1 MFETIINSLNTSV
14 AGASTLQLNFFGGVI
29 LAVSVIGIAA
39 ILTWY
44 NNSNKEQAM
53 LPNISPDS
61 YIYLKLALAGLFT
74 LSLVYVFGETKN
86 KYFKDYGKIERKK
99 DDK

>member
-1 MFETIINSLNTSV
+1 MFEAIINSLNTSV

-44 NNSNKEQAM
+44 NNSNKE
-53 LPNISPDS
+53 
-61 YIYLKLALAGLFT
+61 
-74 LSLVYVFGETKN
+74 
-86 KYFKDYGKIERKK
+86 
-99 DDK
+99 